1 MKTKTILGFSLTAIF
16 AVGMITAASAGGF
29 ASWIGTSD
37 GGAEMKNAK
46 TWRLTATALDT
57 IPEKDELAGVLAG
70 FGWLYTT
77 IDPSDN
83 NPDAFGITVH
93 NADLSGD
100 GKNDVRDSL
109 QNKEGWHG
117 HNFIF
122 GPGTALSTF
131 CVVEIVDAPTSG
143 ISIEEDQVKV
153 NLRDSQTLGE
163 FVDTAVGYAI
173 VVDVDCDATVP
184 TGDIVDQ
191 EILDDLG
198 VPDGLPLGIVIL
210 SVD

>member
-1 MKTKTILGFSLTAIF
+1 MKTKTILSFSLTAIF

-57 IPEKDELAGVLAG
+57 IPEKDELAGILAG
-70 FGWLYTT
+70 FGWPY
-77 IDPSDN
+77 DN
-83 NPDAFGITVH
+83 INPEDNAPDAFGITIH
-93 NADLSGD
+93 NADLNGD

-109 QNKEGWHG
+109 QNKEGFHG

-122 GPGTALSTF
+122 GPGTELSTF
-131 CVVEIVDAPTSG
+131 CVAEIVDAPTSG

-153 NLRDSQTLGE
+153 NLRDSQRLGE
-163 FVDTAVGYAI
+163 FIDAAVGFAI
-173 VVDVDCDATVP
+173 VVDTDCPTTVP
-184 TGDIVDQ
+184 TGDVVDP
-191 EILDDLG
+191 EILEELG
-198 VPDGLPLGIVIL
+198 LDGLPLGIVIL

>member
-16 AVGMITAASAGGF
+16 AVGMITAASANGF
-29 ASWIGTSD
+29 ADWIGASD
-37 GGAEMKNAK
+37 GGVEMKNAK

-83 NPDAFGITVH
+83 NPDAFGITIH

-122 GPGTALSTF
+122 APGAGAATL
-131 CVVEIVDAPTSG
+131 CVKEIVDAPTSG
-143 ISIEEDQVKV
+143 ISIEGDQVQV
-153 NLRDSQTLGE
+153 NLRDSQKLGA
-163 FVDTAVGYAI
+163 FIDTAVGYAI
-173 VVDVDCDATVP
+173 IVEPACDATVP
-184 TGDIVDQ
+184 TGDVVDQ
-191 EILDDLG
+191 DILDELG
-198 VPDGLPLGIVIL
+198 LPDGLPLGIVLIGP
-210 SVD
+210 